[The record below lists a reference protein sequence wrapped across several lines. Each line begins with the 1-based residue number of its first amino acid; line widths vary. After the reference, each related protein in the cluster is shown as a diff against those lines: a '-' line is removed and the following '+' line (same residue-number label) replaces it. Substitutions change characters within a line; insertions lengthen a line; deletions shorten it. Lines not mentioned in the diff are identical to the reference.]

1 MKKKSKTTAANKAD
15 KTSEPTGPAASPKP
29 VRQAK
34 PSGHPKS
41 SDAARLKE
49 IVESIIARNGDE
61 AVAFF
66 YDSEDGKFNVGGVSA
81 KSTKEL
87 KGACGRVP
95 NGLYVPKALSD
106 YFQGKGIK
114 EVSPQTIYDWM
125 RAHETRESL
134 GGKGTA
140 PKASISF
147 YVAVSRDGIPLEKRR
162 EYLEQAIKEK
172 LSVGELKDRVNGR
185 RGMDGDAGQGD
196 SANGRAIPDIATLER
211 TLSESQSLLSGKY
224 EEFCATNPKENSWT
238 IARLEN
244 LAIYVWQLRDD
255 IANGGAKRGADE

>member
-41 SDAARLKE
+41 SDAVRLKE
-49 IVESIIARNGDE
+49 IAESIIAKNGDE

-95 NGLYVPKALSD
+95 NGLYVPKALSA

-125 RAHETRESL
+125 RAYETREAL
-134 GGKGTA
+134 GGKAKA

-162 EYLEQAIKEK
+162 EYLEQAIKEN
-172 LSVGELKDRVNGR
+172 LTVGELKDRVSGR
-185 RGMDGDAGQGD
+185 GGPDGETEQGD
-196 SANGRAIPDIATLER
+196 PVDGRAIPDIATLER
-211 TLSESQSLLSGKY
+211 TLSESVSLLSGRHEDFLSISP
-224 EEFCATNPKENSWT
+224 EEGSRT

-244 LAIYVWQLRDD
+244 FAIYIWQLRDD
-255 IANGGAKRGADE
+255 IANGGAKKGNDE